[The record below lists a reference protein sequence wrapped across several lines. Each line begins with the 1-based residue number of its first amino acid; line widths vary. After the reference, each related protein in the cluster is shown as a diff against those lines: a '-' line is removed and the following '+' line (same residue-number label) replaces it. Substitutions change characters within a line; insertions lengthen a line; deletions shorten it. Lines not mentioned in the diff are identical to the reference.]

1 MKLKSLILG
10 SVAAAGLST
19 AGFAADL
26 GVLTSLDVCD
36 SLGISG
42 LTISSSTNCLAITG
56 EVSYDFTWGDYADTG
71 LIGGTDTLDWESE
84 VEAWVQFVG
93 TASSDFGPAS
103 ATIRLSSTQGVVI
116 VDENDPAA
124 TPTLSSSSD
133 TGVVL
138 DRAFVSIGDTT
149 VITAGLVGDELEG
162 NGDFGEIFGWSDLYD
177 DNDGFFSSSNVKG
190 ITTGGHAIQVTS
202 TLADGVKAGV
212 GIENLGGEIGVD
224 TVAGPPVAVGSAGA
238 GTLVGFVSYAG
249 SGIAAS
255 VYAAAGGIL
264 EGEVDAWLVNA
275 DLAANFDNFNVYLAG
290 HYTADDQNASFY
302 SLLAAASA
310 TFDMFTL
317 AGNVGVNGGED
328 FTGTALANGLTFG
341 GSIGAKVTD
350 TVAINL
356 AGIWID
362 NDTSTSND
370 EDYIIAVQLVADLSD
385 AITLTTEVGF
395 ESDTASPA
403 TTNFYADAELEWTPG
418 GNFESYVGARFEQT
432 GAYSVRVGA
441 SKEFK

>member
-56 EVSYDFTWGDYADTG
+56 KVEYNFSWGDYAGT
-71 LIGGTDTLDWESE
+71 IGGTDTLDWESE

-103 ATIRLSSTQGVVI
+103 ATIRIGSDDASEI
-116 VDENDPAA
+116 VDQGLGVNGVSSPADGLDP
-124 TPTLSSSSD
+124 TIQ
-133 TGVVL
+133 
-138 DRAFVSIGDTT
+138 RAFVSIGDTT

-162 NGDFGEIFGWSDLYD
+162 NGDFLEVFGWDGLYD
-177 DNDGFFSSSNVKG
+177 DGFFDVPADILEIG
-190 ITTGGHAIQVTS
+190 VGGHAIQVTS
-202 TLADGVKAGV
+202 TVADGVKVGV
-212 GIENLGGEIGVD
+212 GLENLGGD
-224 TVAGPPVAVGSAGA
+224 ASAVANGNGETGA

-249 SGIAAS
+249 AGISAS
-255 VYAAAGGIL
+255 VYAAAGGVL
-264 EGEVDAWLVNA
+264 EGDVEAWLVNA
-275 DLAANFDNFNVYLAG
+275 DLAANFDNFNVY
-290 HYTADDQNASFY
+290 TAARFSADETDASFY

-310 TFDMFTL
+310 TFDIFTI
-317 AGNVGVNGGED
+317 AGNVATSGGQ
-328 FTGTALANGLTFG
+328 LAGGADRAQALTFG
-341 GSIGAKVTD
+341 GSVGAKVTD

-356 AGIWID
+356 AGVWLD
-362 NDTSTSND
+362 PNTDSAFAND
-370 EDYIIAVQLVADLSD
+370 ETYAVAIQLVADLSD
-385 AITLTTEVGF
+385 AITLTTEVGY
-395 ESDTASPA
+395 EVENTAPTA
-403 TTNFYADAELEWTPG
+403 DTNFYAEAELGWNPG
-418 GNFESYVGARFEQT
+418 GNFESSIGARFDQSGE
-432 GAYSVRVGA
+432 YKLSVSA

>member
-56 EVSYDFTWGDYADTG
+56 EVSYNFQWGDYEGA
-71 LIGGTDTLDWESE
+71 IGGVDTLDWESE

-103 ATIRLSSTQGVVI
+103 ATIRLANTNGVVI
-116 VDENDPAA
+116 VDETDPALVVAPPA
-124 TPTLSSSSD
+124 TNPSSVTGD
-133 TGVVL
+133 GVVL

-162 NGDFGEIFGWSDLYD
+162 NGDFLEIFGWDGLYE
-177 DNDGFFSSSNVKG
+177 DGFFDRINV
-190 ITTGGHAIQVTS
+190 TDTPTVGGHAIQVT
-202 TLADGVKAGV
+202 TTIADGVSAGI
-212 GIENLGGEIGVD
+212 GLENLGD
-224 TVAGPPVAVGSAGA
+224 ADPVTA

-255 VYAAAGGIL
+255 IYGAAGGIL
-264 EGEVDAWLVNA
+264 DGNVESWLVNA
-275 DLAANFDNFNVYLAG
+275 DLAANFDTFNVYVAG
-290 HYTADDQNASFY
+290 LYAADELNNTDY

-310 TFDMFTL
+310 TFDIFTL
-317 AGNVGVNGGED
+317 AANVGVRGGD
-328 FTGTALANGLTFG
+328 AGGVAGATGLTFG
-341 GSIGAKVTD
+341 GSIGAQVTD

-356 AGIWID
+356 AGVWL
-362 NDTSTSND
+362 D
-370 EDYIIAVQLVADLSD
+370 EDTRAASPDDEEYAIAIQLVADLSD
-385 AITLTTEVGF
+385 ALTLTTEVGYQV
-395 ESDTASPA
+395 ENNPA
-403 TTNFYADAELEWTPG
+403 PAAADTNFYADAELGWNPG
-418 GNFESYVGARFEQT
+418 GGFESAIGARFEQN
-432 GAYSVRVGA
+432 GEYSLRVEA
-441 SKEFK
+441 SKAFN

>member
-56 EVSYDFTWGDYADTG
+56 KVAYDFTWGDYEPV
-71 LIGGTDTLDWESE
+71 IGATDSLDWESE

-103 ATIRLSSTQGVVI
+103 ATIRIGGTTTTTV
-116 VDENDPAA
+116 VDETVTAGPASIDP
-124 TPTLSSSSD
+124 TIS
-133 TGVVL
+133 
-138 DRAFVSIGDTT
+138 RAFVSIGDTT

-224 TVAGPPVAVGSAGA
+224 TVAGPPVVVGSAGA

-370 EDYIIAVQLVADLSD
+370 EDYILAVQLVADLSD

>member
-56 EVSYDFTWGDYADTG
+56 KVEYNFTWGDYEPVV
-71 LIGGTDTLDWESE
+71 GGVDTLDWESE

-103 ATIRLSSTQGVVI
+103 ATIRIGGTTTHTV
-116 VDENDPAA
+116 VDEVEVALPGDIE
-124 TPTLSSSSD
+124 PTIS
-133 TGVVL
+133 
-138 DRAFVSIGDTT
+138 RAFVSIGDTT
-149 VITAGLVGDELEG
+149 VITAGLVGDALEG
-162 NGDFGEIFGWSDLYD
+162 NEDFLEIFGWDGLYS
-177 DNDGFFSSSNVKG
+177 DGFFSAPSQDTVGVNDGVIG
-190 ITTGGHAIQVTS
+190 VTTGGHAIQVTT

-212 GIENLGGEIGVD
+212 GLENLGGEQDPAID
-224 TVAGPPVAVGSAGA
+224 NIASA

-249 SGIAAS
+249 AGISAS
-255 VYAAAGGIL
+255 VYGAAAGVLDGDI
-264 EGEVDAWLVNA
+264 EAWLVNA
-275 DLAANFDNFNVYLAG
+275 DLAANFDNFNVYTAARFAG
-290 HYTADDQNASFY
+290 DYEGDSFY
-302 SLLAAASA
+302 ALLAAASA
-310 TFDMFTL
+310 QFDMFTL
-317 AGNVGVNGGED
+317 AANVGVNGGEVAGAALNQG
-328 FTGTALANGLTFG
+328 FTVG

-356 AGIWID
+356 AGVWTD
-362 NDTSTSND
+362 SDTSSANT
-370 EDYIIAVQLVADLSD
+370 EDYAIAIQLVADLSD
-385 AITLTTEVGF
+385 ALTLTTEVGY
-395 ESDTASPA
+395 TANTALVPV
-403 TTNFYADAELEWTPG
+403 TNFYADAELGWEPG
-418 GNFESYVGARFEQT
+418 GNFESYVGARFEQN
-432 GAYSVRVGA
+432 GEYSVRVGA